1 MTRPSDIIVI
11 CHPWVNLDGKFAVK
25 IDVFP
30 LNKYSILTSSR
41 SSDQPSQPKMVSVKH
56 KIDKL
61 VFESSIKIRS
71 TQERVLSACFSIEL
85 LLKMLSL
92 LALDTGI
99 AVMNN
104 IVDRSLKISLLVI
117 SKVQKS
123 TQDVAKL
130 D

>member
-1 MTRPSDIIVI
+1 
-11 CHPWVNLDGKFAVK
+11 
-25 IDVFP
+25 
-30 LNKYSILTSSR
+30 
-41 SSDQPSQPKMVSVKH
+41 
-56 KIDKL
+56 
-61 VFESSIKIRS
+61 
-71 TQERVLSACFSIEL
+71 
-85 LLKMLSL
+85 MLSL

>member
-1 MTRPSDIIVI
+1 M
-11 CHPWVNLDGKFAVK
+11 
-25 IDVFP
+25 
-30 LNKYSILTSSR
+30 LN
-41 SSDQPSQPKMVSVKH
+41 
-56 KIDKL
+56 
-61 VFESSIKIRS
+61 
-71 TQERVLSACFSIEL
+71 
-85 LLKMLSL
+85 L

-117 SKVQKS
+117 SKVLKS